1 MLKIATRLLI
11 FALLLLKAPFIRAQ
25 DPHFSGKDD
34 INIWYNPAIKTNKI
48 PVTHVSMRS
57 VKYPN
62 IISYSSK
69 VATIELPIV
78 SRGITDYD
86 NVFFMNLAAGISTDN
101 SSDHFMNASTAMLA
115 LSYAMPLN
123 NDNTYLALG
132 LQGNYSFN
140 RVGTAY
146 AYNLPAGF
154 DKYGALG
161 SAMTI
166 DPFGTGFN
174 FGYFTA
180 GAGVSVFHSG
190 MRKQWYFGGSIRHF
204 NHPYT
209 EFSYSARLPSNN
221 GIQAGYTT
229 AISNANDISG
239 YANFTW
245 QAGTNKQNMSE
256 QFMGVRYSHHLN
268 DSTNNALSF
277 GLGVRAG
284 DALIPGAAIDIGV
297 SRVAFYYEINISGM
311 PSGNY
316 HRKALEFSFRLNL

>member
-1 MLKIATRLLI
+1 MLKIATLLLVY
-11 FALLLLKAPFIRAQ
+11 ALLLLKAPDLRAQ

-34 INIWYNPAIKTNKI
+34 MNIWYNPALKTNKI
-48 PVTHVSMRS
+48 PVTHVSIRS

-69 VATIELPIV
+69 AATIELPIV
-78 SRGITDYD
+78 SRETTDYD

-101 SSDHFMNASTAMLA
+101 SSDHFMNSSTAMLA

-140 RVGTAY
+140 RVGNTY
-146 AYNLPAGF
+146 GYNLPDEF

-161 SAMTI
+161 SSMTI
-166 DPFGTGFN
+166 DPFGSGFN

-190 MRKQWYFGGSIRHF
+190 NRKQWYIGGSIRHF
-204 NHPYT
+204 NHPHT
-209 EFSYSARLPSNN
+209 EWSYSFRLPSNN

-229 AISNANDISG
+229 AINNANDISG

-245 QAGTNKQNMSE
+245 QAGVNKQKRSE
-256 QFMGVRYSHHLN
+256 QFIGARYSHHLN

-277 GLGVRAG
+277 GLGLRAG
-284 DALIPGAAIDIGV
+284 DALVPGAALNIGV
-297 SRVAFYYEINISGM
+297 SRFAFYYEINISGM

-316 HRKALEFSFRLNL
+316 HRNALEFSFNLNL